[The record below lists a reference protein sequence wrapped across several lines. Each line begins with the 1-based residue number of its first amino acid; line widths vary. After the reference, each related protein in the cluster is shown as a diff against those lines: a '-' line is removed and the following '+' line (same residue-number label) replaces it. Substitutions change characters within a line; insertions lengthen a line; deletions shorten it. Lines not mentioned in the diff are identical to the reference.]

1 MLLVG
6 CMRILFS
13 HLYICLRVFVGTR
26 CSHSY
31 LCLPLFISQPS
42 SMYRFPSV
50 VFAAS
55 QAPIVLVLSIGHC
68 LPVSTFSIMSLRCR
82 HCLPSTECPRPSTSS
97 SFIIVVVVVVGAIS
111 LPSLSRFRLYLASIS
126 VSDICLWFFLAVV
139 GHVSSWIGLE
149 SRIVLESWI
158 V

>member
-6 CMRILFS
+6 CMRILSS

-42 SMYRFPSV
+42 SMYRSPSI

-55 QAPIVLVLSIGHC
+55 RAPIVPVLSIGHR
-68 LPVSTFSIMSLRCR
+68 LPVSAFSMSLRCR
-82 HCLPSTECPRPSTSS
+82 HCLLSPECPRPSTSS
-97 SFIIVVVVVVGAIS
+97 SFIVVVVVGTIS
-111 LPSLSRFRLYLASIS
+111 LSSSSHPSVS

>member
-6 CMRILFS
+6 CMCILSS
-13 HLYICLRVFVGTR
+13 HLCFCLRVFVGTR

-31 LCLPLFISQPS
+31 LSMPFFVSSQVRGINLPLSYLQPLEPPSFS
-42 SMYRFPSV
+42 SCQSATVSLFQLSLLCLYGVDIVFLPPSV
-50 VFAAS
+50 
-55 QAPIVLVLSIGHC
+55 PVLRRLPPLS
-68 LPVSTFSIMSLRCR
+68 SL
-82 HCLPSTECPRPSTSS
+82 
-97 SFIIVVVVVVGAIS
+97 SFLLSV
-111 LPSLSRFRLYLASIS
+111 LSRFRPYLASVS
-126 VSDICLWFFLAVV
+126 VSNICLWFFLAVV

>member
-6 CMRILFS
+6 CMRILSS

-42 SMYRFPSV
+42 LRYRSPSV

-55 QAPIVLVLSIGHC
+55 RAPIVLVLSIGHC
-68 LPVSTFSIMSLRCR
+68 LPVSAFSIMSLRCR

-97 SFIIVVVVVVGAIS
+97 SFIIVVVVGAIS
-111 LPSLSRFRLYLASIS
+111 LPSLSRFRLRLRY
-126 VSDICLWFFLAVV
+126 
-139 GHVSSWIGLE
+139 
-149 SRIVLESWI
+149 
-158 V
+158 

>member
-6 CMRILFS
+6 CMRILSS

-42 SMYRFPSV
+42 SMYRSPSV

-55 QAPIVLVLSIGHC
+55 RAPIVLVLSVGHC
-68 LPVSTFSIMSLRCR
+68 LPVSAFSIMSLRCR
-82 HCLPSTECPRPSTSS
+82 HCLPSTECPRLSTSS
-97 SFIIVVVVVVGAIS
+97 SLSS
-111 LPSLSRFRLYLASIS
+111 LSLSLSVLSRFRLYLASVS
-126 VSDICLWFFLAVV
+126 VSNICLWFFLAVV
-139 GHVSSWIGLE
+139 GHVSSWIGME